1 VSRLARWFLP
11 EEPDVLGT
19 LRLQARVTLEG
30 MEAFATWSERGD
42 EDQAR
47 AVRDA
52 EHRAD
57 DVRREL
63 LEQLSAALT
72 TPVDQEDV
80 YWLSERLDA
89 VMNAA
94 KTIVRE
100 AEVLEIRPDEHTGAM
115 GASAVE
121 AARRLNDSF
130 LQLAV
135 KEEHP
140 GDEADGA
147 VKAARRIEHEY
158 RMALAALPVQADAKE
173 LLSRRE
179 IYRGYTEIADA
190 VVRVATRIWY
200 AVLKV
205 T

>member
-115 GASAVE
+115 GASALE

-135 KEEHP
+135 KEEHQATKRTVRSRQP
-140 GDEADGA
+140 AGSSISTAWHSPRFRCRRTRRSSSR
-147 VKAARRIEHEY
+147 AARST
-158 RMALAALPVQADAKE
+158 AATPRSPMPSFA
-173 LLSRRE
+173 SRLGSGTPCSR
-179 IYRGYTEIADA
+179 
-190 VVRVATRIWY
+190 
-200 AVLKV
+200 
-205 T
+205 